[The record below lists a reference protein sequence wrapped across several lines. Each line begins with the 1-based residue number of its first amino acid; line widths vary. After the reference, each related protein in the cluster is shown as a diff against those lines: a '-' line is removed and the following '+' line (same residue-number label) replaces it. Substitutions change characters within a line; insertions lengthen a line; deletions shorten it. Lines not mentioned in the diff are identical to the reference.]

1 MVCKQGRFLNLQN
14 IQVLDLPSEFL
25 PAFDKALEET
35 AANLNPEFRREANAR
50 FCVGH
55 SPSKYELVI
64 LYIFCENSLLGD
76 QHERICAAV
85 YEDKCEGEESR
96 NRECSFD
103 FDNTNLPLTFR
114 V

>member
-1 MVCKQGRFLNLQN
+1 MGCKQGRFLNLQN
-14 IQVLDLPSEFL
+14 IQVLDSPSEFL

-114 V
+114 I